1 MANKP
6 GPQRALGSR
15 GQTINASAWPY
26 FDGLLRAVSARTK
39 VSYDN
44 LVVEATRT
52 YARQDYLY
60 KGYIQG
66 RIDPSTGRKFNPAY
80 APNSPYAYHVAGD
93 AVDFGGGAGTRG
105 TPVQRALHELGPSF
119 GIFFEVSNELWHGRC
134 DLRRAP
140 NLSGASGGA
149 IVFPEDEEDDMNEA
163 QSQQL
168 ANIHA
173 ALFAGLDGVAPL
185 RDIILQTSGRVG
197 ALEARVPDGGQK
209 ERFAFVRQQGRPE
222 VFLSVDRQSLRWLES
237 ESQLAD
243 QRYTLAALGLENMPV
258 QEVSNLSAFGSIGS
272 NKRPADPFYA
282 KI

>member
-1 MANKP
+1 MANSP

-15 GQTINASAWPY
+15 GQTINVSSWPY
-26 FDGLLRAVSARTK
+26 FDALLKKVSQVTG
-39 VSYDN
+39 VSYDT
-44 LVVEATRT
+44 LIVEGTRT
-52 YARQDYLY
+52 RERQAFLYANRN
-60 KGYIQG
+60 KPG
-66 RIDPSTGRKFNPAY
+66 FNPAY
-80 APNSPYAYHVAGD
+80 PPDSPYAYHVAGD
-93 AVDFGGGAGTRG
+93 AVDFGAGAGTRG
-105 TPVQRALHELGPSF
+105 TPVQKALHQYGPSF

-134 DLRRAP
+134 DLRRVP
-140 NLSGASGGA
+140 NLSGASSGA
-149 IVFPEDEEDDMNEA
+149 IVFPESEEDDMNEA

-197 ALEARVPDGGQK
+197 ALEARVPDDGQK
-209 ERFAFVRQQGRPE
+209 ERFALVRQQGRPE

-272 NKRPADPFYA
+272 NKRPADSFYA